1 MIKAEHRNIAL
12 LVLAFAAFYLLPLG
26 SHGLWIPDETRY
38 AQISQEMLHSG
49 HWAAP
54 HFMGLRY
61 FEKPAAGYWLIAVGQ
76 AIFGE
81 NLFGVRIV
89 SALSSGLSVVLA
101 YWLAARMWNDPRKSF
116 ASALLFMSFAFIAGQ
131 AGYANLDPQFTLWAN
146 LTLVGFWCAVH
157 RSGRA
162 RLGAWTLIGLA
173 CGIGFMTK
181 GFLAWALPVMITLP
195 YMLWQRR
202 LGELLRYGP
211 LAVLIAIVVSLPWVL
226 SVHVEEPDFWRF
238 FFWHEHV
245 RRFAGADAQH
255 AEPWWFYLPLL
266 VVSCLPWA
274 VLLPVTFRQAWQRR
288 RRPDIGFLLLWL
300 LVPLAFLSVSNGKLP
315 TYILPCLLP
324 VALLM
329 ADGLIERLKQGQL
342 TALRVNGW
350 LNAAAGLIGLGV
362 LLWLQLQQ
370 PVYVHEPLNLL
381 LAIIVL
387 IGWCASNALQGLRP
401 MKYWAAPALGSW
413 LLVALLPAALP
424 YDVVHNKTPDQFVLA
439 HQAQLAASTHLLS
452 NDLGAASALAWR
464 LNRTDV
470 SFFNT
475 WNELDYGLGY
485 PDVTGR
491 EVTLKGIAEWMTQAR
506 REGQVGVV
514 MRGRSDEELRE
525 LELLPKDAER
535 YDEGNLIILIYGKSA
550 P

>member
-81 NLFGVRIV
+81 NLFGVRIA
-89 SALSSGLSVVLA
+89 SALSSGLSVMLA

-173 CGIGFMTK
+173 CSIGFMTK

-226 SVHVEEPDFWRF
+226 TVHVEEPDFWRF

-401 MKYWAAPALGSW
+401 MKFWAAPALGSW
-413 LLVALLPAALP
+413 LLVALVPAALP

-491 EVTLKGIAEWMTQAR
+491 EVTLKGIDEWMTQAR

-525 LELLPKDAER
+525 LELLPKDAKR

>member
-131 AGYANLDPQFTLWAN
+131 AGYANLDPQFTLWSN

-173 CGIGFMTK
+173 CSIGFMTK

-226 SVHVEEPDFWRF
+226 TVHVEEPDFWRF

-274 VLLPVTFRQAWQRR
+274 ALLPVTFRQAWQRR

-350 LNAAAGLIGLGV
+350 LNGAAGLIGLGV

-401 MKYWAAPALGSW
+401 MKFWAAPALGSW

-491 EVTLKGIAEWMTQAR
+491 EVTLKGIDEWMTQAR
-506 REGQVGVV
+506 RESQVGVV

>member
-1 MIKAEHRNIAL
+1 
-12 LVLAFAAFYLLPLG
+12 
-26 SHGLWIPDETRY
+26 
-38 AQISQEMLHSG
+38 
-49 HWAAP
+49 
-54 HFMGLRY
+54 
-61 FEKPAAGYWLIAVGQ
+61 

-131 AGYANLDPQFTLWAN
+131 AGYANLDPQFTLWSN

-274 VLLPVTFRQAWQRR
+274 ALLPVTFRQAWQRR

-300 LVPLAFLSVSNGKLP
+300 LVP
-315 TYILPCLLP
+315 
-324 VALLM
+324 
-329 ADGLIERLKQGQL
+329 
-342 TALRVNGW
+342 
-350 LNAAAGLIGLGV
+350 AAGLIGLGV

-401 MKYWAAPALGSW
+401 MKFWAAPALGSW

-491 EVTLKGIAEWMTQAR
+491 EVTLKGIDEWMTQAR